1 MNALLEYFSVL
12 DFRPFQTI
20 FSKVCI
26 NFSPVLQG
34 GGRVVGEGGAGG
46 EGRWKKNPG
55 EDTR

>member
-1 MNALLEYFSVL
+1 M
-12 DFRPFQTI
+12 I

-34 GGRVVGEGGAGG
+34 GGWEGGEGGEGG
-46 EGRWKKNPG
+46 GKTSPG